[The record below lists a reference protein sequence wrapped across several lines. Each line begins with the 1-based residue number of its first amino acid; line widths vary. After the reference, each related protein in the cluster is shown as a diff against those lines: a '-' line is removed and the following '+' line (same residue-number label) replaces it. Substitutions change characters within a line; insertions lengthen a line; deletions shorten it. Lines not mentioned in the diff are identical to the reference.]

1 MLDYGFRDFSLRVC
15 LYAFN
20 KDEIVLRM
28 ALRGGVLCLQ
38 GVSMKGLA

>member
-1 MLDYGFRDFSLRVC
+1 MLDCGFRGFFSLRVC

-28 ALRGGVLCLQ
+28 ALQGGVLCL
-38 GVSMKGLA
+38 